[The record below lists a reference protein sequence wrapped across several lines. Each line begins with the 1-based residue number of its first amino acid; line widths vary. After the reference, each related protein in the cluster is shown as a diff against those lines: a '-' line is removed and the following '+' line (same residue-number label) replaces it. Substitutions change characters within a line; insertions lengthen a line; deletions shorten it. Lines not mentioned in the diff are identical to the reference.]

1 MATDCVDLQKLGH
14 LKSVF
19 YTVKS
24 TSLNGNKLHS
34 VYCDFTQEPG
44 TDGWNIYLNIC
55 VALLH
60 YDPLKITD
68 RCLDYYLSI

>member
-44 TDGWNIYLNIC
+44 TDGWHFYLNIC

-60 YDPLKITD
+60 YDP
-68 RCLDYYLSI
+68 